1 MPVVAPI
8 ALRGIGTRP
17 LTPVHPQLL
26 SRADGSLH
34 LRWTRR
40 ARGCWIW
47 PDGVELP
54 LNEQTEA
61 YTVTYRS
68 GAAVLAA
75 WAVATPMLL
84 LSASELT
91 ALTALAAHGT
101 FDIRQRG
108 DRALSDPL
116 TITLP

>member
-1 MPVVAPI
+1 M
-8 ALRGIGTRP
+8 
-17 LTPVHPQLL
+17 QL
-26 SRADGSLH
+26 H
-34 LRWTRR
+34 WTRR
-40 ARGCWIW
+40 ARGCWTW

-61 YTVTYRS
+61 YTVSYS
-68 GAAVLAA
+68 SAATVLAA
-75 WAVATPMLL
+75 WEVVTPALL
-84 LSASELT
+84 LSAAELT

-101 FDIRQRG
+101 FAIRQRG